1 MRIIVDILLV
11 IKYNFAEQE
20 LAQLKEE
27 NLYRVL
33 KRISLQQSSQAIVNG
48 KKAINLSSNDY
59 LGLSEDKSVLTET
72 KKQLVRISQC
82 SSRLMSGN
90 SVVIEELERNLAS
103 HRGTESSLVY
113 PTGYLA
119 NMGVISVLGDKD
131 CIIFSDELNHSSI
144 IDGCRLSG
152 ANVRVFNH
160 NDMQHLEE
168 LIQSAS
174 TKRKIVITEGIFSM
188 DGDMSNLR
196 QICSIAK
203 QHDVITIVDD
213 AHGDFIFGAS
223 SRSSPFSG
231 VPFYLGVNDDI
242 DIHISSLSKGLG
254 CFGGYVATTKMIRNL
269 LINKSRQ
276 FIYTSALP
284 DHLCVSALSA
294 MRKATTGNLQKKLFD
309 NITFMSNK
317 LFQLGFSLKE
327 SGSQIIPVIIG
338 DEKLTIDFSNL
349 LLDNGIFVHA
359 VRYPTVRKG
368 SARLRI
374 SITAS
379 HNKNQ
384 LISAVDSFETF
395 GKKLKII

>member
-1 MRIIVDILLV
+1 MVL
-11 IKYNFAEQE
+11 KYNFAEQE
-20 LAQLKEE
+20 LAKLKEE
-27 NLYRVL
+27 NLYRRL
-33 KRISLQQSSQAIVNG
+33 KRISLLHTSQAIVNG
-48 KKAINLSSNDY
+48 KQVINLSSNDY
-59 LGLSEDKSVLTET
+59 LGLSDNKSVLTET
-72 KKQLVRISQC
+72 KKQLARISQC

-90 SVVIEELERNLAS
+90 SVVIEQLEKHLAS
-103 HRGTESSLVY
+103 HRRTESSLVY
-113 PTGYLA
+113 PNGYMA

-131 CIIFSDELNHSSI
+131 SIIFSDELNHASI

-168 LIQSAS
+168 LIQTAS

-188 DGDMSNLR
+188 DGDMSNLL
-196 QICSIAK
+196 QICNIAK
-203 QHDVITIVDD
+203 QHDAITIVDD

-223 SRSSPFSG
+223 SRSSSFSG
-231 VPFYLGVNDDI
+231 VPFYLGVNGDI

-254 CFGGYVATTKMIRNL
+254 CFGGYVATTKMIRKL

-284 DHLCVSALSA
+284 DHLCISALSA
-294 MRKATTGNLQKKLFD
+294 MRKATKGSLQKKLFD
-309 NITFMSNK
+309 NIAFMSKK
-317 LFQLGFSLKE
+317 LLQLGFRLKE
-327 SGSQIIPVIIG
+327 SGSQIIPVVIG
-338 DEKLTIDFSNL
+338 DEKVAIDFSNL

-359 VRYPTVRKG
+359 VRYPTVKKG

-384 LISAVDSFETF
+384 LISVLDSFETF
-395 GKKLKII
+395 GKRLRII

>member
-1 MRIIVDILLV
+1 LV
-11 IKYNFAEQE
+11 LKYDFAEQE
-20 LAQLKEE
+20 LAKLKEE
-27 NLYRVL
+27 NLYRRL
-33 KRISLQQSSQAIVNG
+33 KRISLLHTSQAIVNG
-48 KKAINLSSNDY
+48 KQVINLSSNDY
-59 LGLSEDKSVLTET
+59 LGLSDNKSVLTET
-72 KKQLVRISQC
+72 KKQLARISQC

-90 SVVIEELERNLAS
+90 SVVIEQLEKHLAS
-103 HRGTESSLVY
+103 HRRTESSLVY
-113 PTGYLA
+113 PNGYMA

-131 CIIFSDELNHSSI
+131 SIIFSDELNHASI

-168 LIQSAS
+168 LIQTAS

-188 DGDMSNLR
+188 DGDMSNLL
-196 QICSIAK
+196 QICNIAK
-203 QHDVITIVDD
+203 QHDAITIVDD

-223 SRSSPFSG
+223 SRSSSFSG
-231 VPFYLGVNDDI
+231 VPFYLGVNGDI

-254 CFGGYVATTKMIRNL
+254 CFGGYVATTKMIRKL

-284 DHLCVSALSA
+284 DHLCISALSA
-294 MRKATTGNLQKKLFD
+294 MRKATKGSLQKKLFD
-309 NITFMSNK
+309 NIAFMSKK
-317 LFQLGFSLKE
+317 LLQLGFRLKE
-327 SGSQIIPVIIG
+327 SGSQIIPVVIG
-338 DEKLTIDFSNL
+338 DEKVAIDFSNL

-359 VRYPTVRKG
+359 VRYPTVKKG

-384 LISAVDSFETF
+384 LISVLDSFETF
-395 GKKLKII
+395 GKRLRII

>member
-1 MRIIVDILLV
+1 LV
-11 IKYNFAEQE
+11 LKYDFAEQE
-20 LAQLKEE
+20 LAKLKEE
-27 NLYRVL
+27 NLYRRL
-33 KRISLQQSSQAIVNG
+33 KRISLLQTSQAIVNG
-48 KKAINLSSNDY
+48 KQVINLSSNDY
-59 LGLSEDKSVLTET
+59 LGLSDNKSVLTET
-72 KKQLVRISQC
+72 KKQLARISQC

-90 SVVIEELERNLAS
+90 SVVIEQLEKHLAS
-103 HRGTESSLVY
+103 HRRTESSLVY
-113 PTGYLA
+113 PNGYMA

-131 CIIFSDELNHSSI
+131 SIIFSDELNHASI

-168 LIQSAS
+168 LIQTAS

-294 MRKATTGNLQKKLFD
+294 MRKATKGNLQKKLFD
-309 NITFMSNK
+309 NITFMSNR

>member
-1 MRIIVDILLV
+1 LV
-11 IKYNFAEQE
+11 LKYDFAEQE
-20 LAQLKEE
+20 LAKLKEE
-27 NLYRVL
+27 NLYRRL
-33 KRISLQQSSQAIVNG
+33 KRISLLHTSQAIVNG
-48 KKAINLSSNDY
+48 KQVINLSSNDY
-59 LGLSEDKSVLTET
+59 LGLSDNKSVLTET
-72 KKQLVRISQC
+72 KKQLARISQC

-90 SVVIEELERNLAS
+90 SVVIEQLEKHLAS
-103 HRGTESSLVY
+103 HRRTESSLVY
-113 PTGYLA
+113 PNGYMA

-131 CIIFSDELNHSSI
+131 SIIFSDELNHASI

-168 LIQSAS
+168 LIQTAS

-188 DGDMSNLR
+188 DGDMSNLL
-196 QICSIAK
+196 QICNIAK
-203 QHDVITIVDD
+203 QHDAITIVDD

-223 SRSSPFSG
+223 SRSSSFSG
-231 VPFYLGVNDDI
+231 VPFYLGVNGDI

-254 CFGGYVATTKMIRNL
+254 CFGGYVATTKMIRKL

-284 DHLCVSALSA
+284 DHLCISALSA
-294 MRKATTGNLQKKLFD
+294 MRKATKGSLQKKLFD
-309 NITFMSNK
+309 NIAFMSKK
-317 LFQLGFSLKE
+317 LLQLGFRLKE
-327 SGSQIIPVIIG
+327 SGSQIIPVVIG
-338 DEKLTIDFSNL
+338 DEKVAIDFSNL

-359 VRYPTVRKG
+359 VRYPTVKKG

-374 SITAS
+374 SLTAS

-384 LISAVDSFETF
+384 LISVLDSFETF
-395 GKKLKII
+395 GKRLRII